1 MRKNLI
7 STGFLSATAI
17 LLLCIVLL
25 APGKADAAGALIDPS
40 TQLGD
45 IPKAGAPAFV
55 FNDGVNSFGGDVQ
68 SWFDNYL
75 VIQAMDGGND
85 GYNMTAH
92 NQGSFTYWET
102 MDTSYG
108 GSTGVFDLNA
118 TFDSAGQL
126 TGGTVQITG
135 AIAGIGITDAST
147 VLMEANL
154 VDFTFEGDLIGF
166 AIDNIVCDPAGGPDG
181 GRIVGCQ
188 DDPTARESIYFGLTA
203 DFPGIAELAGRNYR
217 STMTNKTTVPIPATA
232 WLMLSGLGLLSTVA
246 RRKQPK
252 ANNGS
257 L

>member
-17 LLLCIVLL
+17 LLLCMVLL
-25 APGKADAAGALIDPS
+25 APGKADAAAALIDPS
-40 TQLGD
+40 TKIEG
-45 IPKAGAPAFV
+45 IPEAGSPAFV
-55 FNDGVNSFGGDVQ
+55 FNDGINSFGGDVQ

-75 VIQAMDGGND
+75 VIQAVDGGNA
-85 GYNMTAH
+85 GYNMTAR

-102 MDTSYG
+102 MGTSYG

-118 TFDSAGQL
+118 TFDSDGQL
-126 TGGTVQITG
+126 TGGTVRITG
-135 AIAGIGITDAST
+135 AIAGIGIGDAST

-154 VDFTFEGDLIGF
+154 VDFDFDGDLMGF
-166 AIDNIVCDPAGGPDG
+166 AIDNIVCDPGPDG

-188 DDPTARESIYFGLTA
+188 DDPAAQESIYFGLAA

-217 STMTNKTTVPIPATA
+217 STITSKTTVPIPASA
-232 WLMLSGLGLLSTVA
+232 WLLLSGLGLLSTVA

-252 ANNGS
+252 V
-257 L
+257 